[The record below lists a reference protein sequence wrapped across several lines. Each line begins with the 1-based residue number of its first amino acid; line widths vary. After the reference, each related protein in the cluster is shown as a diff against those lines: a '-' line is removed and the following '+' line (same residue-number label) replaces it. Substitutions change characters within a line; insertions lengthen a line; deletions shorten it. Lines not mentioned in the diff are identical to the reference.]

1 MAEMQFKPANEGVEL
16 VPAEGVI
23 SGEVAPIGE
32 HPSNFDA
39 VCHDQVGQYQ
49 KDTDV
54 KGTEYVEP
62 AADEEEQQGGETPAP
77 KTDPT
82 LAFSPSTANATV
94 GQAFT
99 APDLTNPQNLT
110 VTYSSTNEAVA
121 TVDAS
126 TGIVTIV
133 AAGDAVI
140 KATFDGNDQ
149 YNAAEATYA
158 LTVAAAA

>member
-1 MAEMQFKPANEGVEL
+1 MAEMQFKPANEGSEL

-23 SGEVAPIGE
+23 AGEVAPIGE
-32 HPSNFDA
+32 HPSNFEA
-39 VCHDQVGQYQ
+39 VCHDQVGLYQ

-62 AADEEEQQGGETPAP
+62 VAEEEEQGGGTPAQ
-77 KTDPT
+77 KTNPT
-82 LAFSPSTANATV
+82 LSFSPSTANATV

-140 KATFDGNDQ
+140 KATFNGNDQ
-149 YNAAEATYA
+149 YNAAEATYT